1 MAGGFKKFLNI
12 IGFGDD
18 DAYEETQTSR
28 TSQTRTNGQDRRR
41 SNSGGSRQGGY
52 SSYARTN
59 TGSQR
64 SEVKT
69 PTSISGIS
77 NNDSMRM
84 IVMQPQSLDDVQTV
98 IDSLRSGKPIIVN
111 LESLPNS
118 TAQRLM
124 DYVNGALYAL
134 EGNLRQVSR
143 GIFLLAPEGVDI
155 SGNIASSFA
164 SNIRK
169 SDRFIR

>member
-1 MAGGFKKFLNI
+1 MSGGFKKFLNI

-18 DAYEETQTSR
+18 DTYEEPQASR
-28 TSQTRTNGQDRRR
+28 ASQTRNISQDRRR
-41 SNSGGSRQGGY
+41 TANSTARTGGY
-52 SSYARTN
+52 SSYVRTGN
-59 TGSQR
+59 SKPEIKTSSGFSGGS
-64 SEVKT
+64 
-69 PTSISGIS
+69 G
-77 NNDSMRM
+77 NDTMRM

-98 IDSLRSGKPIIVN
+98 IDSLRAGKPIIVN

-143 GIFLLAPEGVDI
+143 GIFLLAPEGVDV
-155 SGNIASSFA
+155 SGNIASSSA

-169 SDRFIR
+169 SDRFVR